1 MSIDYSRMIKEKVT
15 IVGRLAN
22 GDELWRM
29 IGDAKTKYSA
39 SRSVG
44 AGLVRYYNGRGAQIK
59 HRSEFKTVGVGDAWL
74 PESEWVAKFSVKN
87 NGALLMTHRQV
98 VEKARSLELFF
109 DMIIDRVVV
118 GNKAGSVL
126 NKELVDSLEMS
137 DFTINYTT
145 GGFTIKGITDRNVS
159 LEENVRSL
167 CQLMR
172 PQIDESMSM
181 LKFVFAGRASELAVD
196 PAGQELMDY
205 VFGKMVNILGLDYD
219 NMKHIRDR
227 FMTRLQSGMELTD
240 GEWLQD
246 AYRVITQEIWDN
258 MKIKPTEYTLFVDRA
273 LIDHIKVEY
282 IESNASGSDI
292 ESKLNV
298 LKTVKYDGQYLKGAQ
313 LREHVVNHI
322 LNTPYWHCG
331 DERSSLL
338 FLDFRIGLTDE
349 EKEQLHKDT
358 TMEEQFRELAI
369 ARWDALFERFVG
381 NGPGGR

>member
-1 MSIDYSRMIKEKVT
+1 
-15 IVGRLAN
+15 
-22 GDELWRM
+22 
-29 IGDAKTKYSA
+29 
-39 SRSVG
+39 
-44 AGLVRYYNGRGAQIK
+44 
-59 HRSEFKTVGVGDAWL
+59 
-74 PESEWVAKFSVKN
+74 
-87 NGALLMTHRQV
+87 
-98 VEKARSLELFF
+98 
-109 DMIIDRVVV
+109 V

-126 NKELVDSLEMS
+126 NKELVDALEMS

-205 VFGKMVNILGLDYD
+205 VFGKLINILGLDYD
-219 NMKHIRDR
+219 NMKHVRDR
-227 FMTRLQSGMELTD
+227 FVVRLQSGMESTD

-258 MKIKPTEYTLFVDRA
+258 MKVKPTEYTLFVDRA
-273 LIDHIKVEY
+273 LSEHVKIEY

-298 LKTVKYDGQYLKGAQ
+298 LKTVKYDGQYLKGVQ

-322 LNTPYWHCG
+322 LNAPYWHCG

-369 ARWDALFERFVG
+369 ARWDTLFERFVG